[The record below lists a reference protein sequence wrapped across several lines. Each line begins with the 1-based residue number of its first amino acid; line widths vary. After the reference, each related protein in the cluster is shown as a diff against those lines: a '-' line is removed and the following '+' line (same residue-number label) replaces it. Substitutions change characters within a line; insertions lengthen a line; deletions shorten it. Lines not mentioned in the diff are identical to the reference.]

1 MNIFKKIYIRIFGEK
16 KKEEKQP
23 ECWYNNAHEE
33 GEAKKGAIPMDAA
46 GSPNSYEAALTKSYV
61 IHH

>member
-23 ECWYNNAHEE
+23 ECWYNNAHEK
-33 GEAKKGAIPMDAA
+33 GEATHREMSAPTGGENGFEVSSAHSHEHPM
-46 GSPNSYEAALTKSYV
+46 
-61 IHH
+61 

>member
-1 MNIFKKIYIRIFGEK
+1 MNIFKKLFGKKK
-16 KKEEKQP
+16 KKEEKKP